1 MLKKP
6 IPVFLKNIY
15 FAAFI
20 LLFSGQTVECPICC
34 IRLRRFK
41 RIGLL
46 RATARGNLCP
56 RCRSLERH
64 RLLWLFLKNKT
75 DLFDGGVKTVLHFA
89 PEPCFK
95 GRIENLTNVRYIVS
109 DFDSSDPGK
118 KIDITNIPLAD
129 QSVDAIICSHVLEH
143 IPDDLKAMQECARVL
158 KNTGWA
164 ILNVPVD
171 YRRKTT
177 YEDPAI
183 TSLKDRRNHFGQEDH
198 VRVYGRDYPE
208 RLAKAGFK
216 VSEVDYCDELGNDA
230 VNKFGLLRVE
240 MIYLCKKGITK

>member
-6 IPVFLKNIY
+6 IPEFVKKFY

-20 LLFSGQTVECPICC
+20 LLFSGQTVECPICG

-46 RATARGNLCP
+46 RAAALGNLCP

-75 DLFDGGVKTVLHFA
+75 DLFNGVEKTVLHFA

-95 GRIENLTNVRYIVS
+95 GRFENLTNVRYIVS
-109 DFDSSDPGK
+109 DFDSSEPGK

-143 IPDDLKAMQECARVL
+143 ISNDAKAMQECARVL
-158 KNTGWA
+158 KNSGWA

-171 YRRKTT
+171 YRKNIT

-183 TSLKDRRNHFGQEDH
+183 TSRRDRTKHFGQEDH
-198 VRVYGRDYPE
+198 VRVYGRDYPK
-208 RLAKAGFK
+208 RLVKAGFR
-216 VSEVDYCDELGNDA
+216 VSEAKYCSELGNGAENRYVLHRD
-230 VNKFGLLRVE
+230 E
-240 MIYLCKKGITK
+240 IIYLCKRE

>member
-6 IPVFLKNIY
+6 IPLFLKNIY
-15 FAAFI
+15 FAVFI
-20 LLFSGQTVECPICC
+20 LFFSGQTVECPICG

-41 RIGLL
+41 RIGHV
-46 RATARGNLCP
+46 RATALGNLCP

-95 GRIENLTNVRYIVS
+95 GRFENLKNTRYIVS
-109 DFDSSDPGK
+109 DFNSSDPGR
-118 KIDITNIPLAD
+118 KIDITAIPLANQTID
-129 QSVDAIICSHVLEH
+129 VIICSHVLEH
-143 IPDDLKAMQECARVL
+143 IPEDLKAMRECARVL
-158 KNTGWA
+158 KNSGWA

-171 YRRKTT
+171 YRKKNT

-183 TSLKDRRNHFGQEDH
+183 TSRKDRTKHFGQEDH
-198 VRVYGRDYPE
+198 VRIYGRDYAE

-216 VSEVDYCDELGNDA
+216 VSEVDYCDELGDDA
-230 VNKFGLLRVE
+230 VNKYGLLRVE
-240 MIYLCKKGITK
+240 RIYLCRK